1 MIKNSQDQPPAGATN
16 KRRRLVALLLMF
28 CAASLIVGGILIIT
42 GATRSRQASGNQ
54 EPQDR
59 PRVVQNQNQKNANVG
74 AAGNQNQGSVADENK
89 SSSANEKRV
98 NRSDPANFYSALG
111 ELGVKIE
118 SVCSADDPVAR
129 RILEDYG
136 AIYIASASVMPPPV
150 CMFASEAEVSKFQH
164 DAKPVAANLGGTRIE
179 LQPAAMEALLLA
191 RQEANAEG
199 LEITPRGGAE
209 AARRSFAD
217 TVRLWNSRFLPAL
230 TYWSGRGRLSR
241 EEAARLRNLSIHDQV
256 AEVLE
261 LEKRGI
267 FFSTDFSKSILYSV
281 AAPGASQH
289 ISMLALDVSQFGNA
303 RVRRILAQHGWF
315 QTVKSDMPH
324 FTYLGL
330 KEEDLPARGLRSIT
344 IGSQLFWIPNIT
356 SDKSAGS

>member
-1 MIKNSQDQPPAGATN
+1 MIKNSQDQPSTGSAN
-16 KRRRLVALLLMF
+16 NRRRLVALLLMF

-42 GATRSRQASGNQ
+42 GATRSQQASGNQ
-54 EPQDR
+54 EQQNR
-59 PRVVQNQNQKNANVG
+59 PRVVQNQNQNQKNANIG
-74 AAGNQNQGSVADENK
+74 AAGNQNKSPVANENK
-89 SSSANEKRV
+89 SSTANEKRDS
-98 NRSDPANFYSALG
+98 RAAPTSYYSALD

-118 SVCSADDPVAR
+118 GICSHDDPVAR

-136 AIYIASASVMPPPV
+136 AIFIASESVVPPPV

-164 DAKPVAANLGGTRIE
+164 DAKFVSANLGGTRIE
-179 LQPAAMEALLLA
+179 LQPAAMEALLAA
-191 RQEANAEG
+191 RQEANAQG
-199 LEITPRGGAE
+199 LDITPRGGAE

-241 EEAARLRNLSIHDQV
+241 EQVARLRKLSIHDQV
-256 AEVLE
+256 AEVLQ
-261 LEKRGI
+261 LEKSGI

-289 ISMLALDVSQFGNA
+289 ISMLALDVSQFGNS

-330 KEEDLPARGLRSIT
+330 KEEDLRARGLRSISV
-344 IGSQLFWIPNIT
+344 GSQLFWIPNVS
-356 SDKSAGS
+356 SDKE

>member
-1 MIKNSQDQPPAGATN
+1 MMIKKSQDQQPTGSLKN
-16 KRRRLVALLLMF
+16 RRRLSLTLLLCCAALLV
-28 CAASLIVGGILIIT
+28 IGGILIIT
-42 GATRSRQASGNQ
+42 GATRFRQPSGTQ
-54 EPQDR
+54 EQQGR
-59 PRVVQNQNQKNANVG
+59 PRQVQNQSQSNANVG
-74 AAGNQNQGSVADENK
+74 VAGNQNKRPA
-89 SSSANEKRV
+89 ANEKRA
-98 NRSDPANFYSALG
+98 NSPAPISYYSALK

-118 SVCSADDPVAR
+118 EICSQDDPVAR

-136 AIYIASASVMPPPV
+136 AIFIASESVVPPPV
-150 CMFASEAEVSKFQH
+150 CMFTSEAEVSSFQH
-164 DAKPVAANLGGTRIE
+164 DAKFVSANPGGTRIE
-179 LQPAAMEALLLA
+179 LQPAAMEALIAA
-191 RQEANAEG
+191 RQEANAQG
-199 LEITPRGGAE
+199 LDITPRGGAE

-241 EEAARLRNLSIHDQV
+241 AEVARLRQLPIHDQV

-289 ISMLALDVSQFGNA
+289 ITMLALDVAQFGSP

-330 KEEDLPARGLRSIT
+330 KEGDLPSRGLRSVNV
-344 IGSQLFWIPNIT
+344 GSQLFWIPNVNP
-356 SDKSAGS
+356 D